1 MYSQLVHAHL
11 LAVQK
16 DLLWRQTFVL
26 QENLNSSVIIL
37 SENKQS
43 WFTFNYFHR
52 DWQVSSLAHIWVNLK
67 QHSSQW
73 NNITKSTKLHNGVS
87 MPGLYI
93 HQLFTFKQQIPKFCQ
108 DILPYHNGYEKQHC
122 HILGVTILPWNVY
135 TMNWF
140 LQAWTFP
147 SLFYLFNIIFPQLSY
162 IFIKNGQSS

>member
-52 DWQVSSLAHIWVNLK
+52 DWQVSSLAYIWVNLK

-87 MPGLYI
+87 VPGLYI
-93 HQLFTFKQQIPKFCQ
+93 HQLFTFKQQIPKFSQ